1 MCSPELSDLETSIWQ
16 EYSDDGVNMVGI
28 TAVNVNQ
35 INQFVID
42 NGITFPILNDTP
54 SGQGIGTGVIYDQYY
69 IPNQGSPY
77 PRDFIVDQNG
87 MVVYAN
93 NEIDTEGMIF
103 VIEDLL
109 EPETNVDH
117 ELIPNEYVVSIA
129 YPNPFNNSTTISFSL
144 LTNSKV
150 WIKMYNLQG
159 KLIIEKQLS
168 DLHVGQHEFVWNANE
183 NISSGVYLY
192 QIISERSLSTGKVLL
207 IK

>member
-1 MCSPELSDLETSIWQ
+1 
-16 EYSDDGVNMVGI
+16 MVGI

>member
-1 MCSPELSDLETSIWQ
+1 
-16 EYSDDGVNMVGI
+16 MVGI

-109 EPETNVDH
+109 EPETNVGH
-117 ELIPNEYVVSIA
+117 EMIQNEYVISKA
-129 YPNPFNNSTTISFSL
+129 YPNPFNNSITISFSL
-144 LTNSKV
+144 LTNSNV